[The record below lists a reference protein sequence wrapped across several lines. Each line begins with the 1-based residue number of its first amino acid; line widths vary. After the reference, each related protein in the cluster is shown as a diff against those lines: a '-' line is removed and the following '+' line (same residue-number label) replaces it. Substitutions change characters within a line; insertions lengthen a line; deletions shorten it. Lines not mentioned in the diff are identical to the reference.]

1 MNGRQLIMELKG
13 QGWVLA
19 RIEGSHHVMVKEGH
33 RPIPVPVHGTRDLP
47 IGIVAAI
54 RREARQP

>member
-1 MNGRQLIMELKG
+1 MELKG

-19 RIEGSHHVMVKEGH
+19 RVEGSHHVMVKEGH

-47 IGIVAAI
+47 TGIVAAT
-54 RREARQP
+54 RSEARQP